1 MADRAV
7 RRFRSD
13 ELETWMSD
21 EQVLTLLASTTG
33 VSFADEDAEV
43 VAVTSA
49 PYRRAL
55 RDAGLAAELDRLE
68 ALER

>member
-21 EQVLTLLASTTG
+21 EQVLTLLASTTACP
-33 VSFADEDAEV
+33 SP
-43 VAVTSA
+43 TRTPRSW
-49 PYRRAL
+49 R
-55 RDAGLAAELDRLE
+55 
-68 ALER
+68 